1 MADTKY
7 ITYDEYTALGG
18 SVSAELFNSLELKA
32 RIKLDYFTLDRIKL
46 GKLEVT
52 ERVKVVMAE
61 YISILAKTSES
72 ENQVGGRVNSF
83 SNGRVSITYDNSKSE
98 QQELNEK
105 LAQIAFESLPV
116 SYISEVVSDE
126 D

>member
-32 RIKLDYFTLDRIKL
+32 RIKLDHFTLDRIKL

-72 ENQVGGRVNSF
+72 ENQTGGRVNSF

-105 LAQIAFESLPV
+105 LAQIAFEALPV

>member
-32 RIKLDYFTLDRIKL
+32 RIKLDNFTLDRIKL

-61 YISILAKTSES
+61 YINILAKTSES
-72 ENQVGGRVNSF
+72 ENQAGGRVNSF

-105 LAQIAFESLPV
+105 LAQIAFEALPV

>member
-1 MADTKY
+1 M
-7 ITYDEYTALGG
+7 
-18 SVSAELFNSLELKA
+18 
-32 RIKLDYFTLDRIKL
+32 
-46 GKLEVT
+46 T

-72 ENQVGGRVNSF
+72 ENQAGGRVNSF

-105 LAQIAFESLPV
+105 LAQIAFEALPV

>member
-1 MADTKY
+1 LADTKY

-61 YISILAKTSES
+61 YISILAKTSEA
-72 ENQVGGRVNSF
+72 ENQAGGRVNSF

-105 LAQIAFESLPV
+105 LAQIAFEALPV

>member
-61 YISILAKTSES
+61 YISILVKTSES
-72 ENQVGGRVNSF
+72 ENQAGGKVNSF

-105 LAQIAFESLPV
+105 LAQIAFEALPV

>member
-61 YISILAKTSES
+61 YISILAKTSEA
-72 ENQVGGRVNSF
+72 ENQAGGRVNSF

-105 LAQIAFESLPV
+105 LAQIAFEALPV

>member
-72 ENQVGGRVNSF
+72 ESQTGGRVNSF

-105 LAQIAFESLPV
+105 LAQIAFEALPV

>member
-61 YISILAKTSES
+61 YISVLAKTSEA
-72 ENQVGGRVNSF
+72 ENQAGGRVNSF

-105 LAQIAFESLPV
+105 LAQIAFEALPV
-116 SYISEVVSDE
+116 SYISEVISDE

>member
-61 YISILAKTSES
+61 YISILAKTSEA
-72 ENQVGGRVNSF
+72 ENQAGGRVNSF

-105 LAQIAFESLPV
+105 LAQIAFEALPV
-116 SYISEVVSDE
+116 SYISEVISDE